1 MISDNYDVTSDWSD
15 SDMEVEENS
24 FEHEIEK
31 ELEVTPEITLNPKVA
46 RAIQNLQASCNEDAS
61 KIIEQ
66 AE

>member
-46 RAIQNLQASCNEDAS
+46 RAIQNLQAE
-61 KIIEQ
+61 
-66 AE
+66 